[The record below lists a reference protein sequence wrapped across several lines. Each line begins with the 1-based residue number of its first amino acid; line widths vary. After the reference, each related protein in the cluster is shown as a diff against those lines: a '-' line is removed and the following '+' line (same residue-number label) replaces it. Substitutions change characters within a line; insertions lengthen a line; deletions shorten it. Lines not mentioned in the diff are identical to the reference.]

1 MRLIKACNLFSK
13 GFGADDAAAKKTG
26 SRGSG
31 RLNDGGSRGS
41 SRLSSRGS
49 LAGLT
54 TGPGGPGM
62 GPGGNDGRRQ
72 SGRSSIAK
80 RRSQRAS
87 TLRRNNGGG
96 GDTKVELSPAMQARS
111 TMRQTQRALTG
122 RRPSRLLPPPTEDFA
137 EWFLRSQHPATSARL
152 RKEMASTLGPVAIC
166 DRLDID
172 VLLRVAVR
180 QLRFVAGADVVTIH
194 TMNRRTGRL
203 RPRFSTDMAR
213 WKRCHP
219 SRPEDP
225 TVEACYESRALL
237 NVANVAS
244 WAEARAG
251 MGGPR
256 QPAFD
261 VGGRYMTRSTL
272 CVPLVLPHQVH
283 GLGDG
288 GDAKRCLGVLQLTNR
303 LNRRA
308 WLGPGPETRGGVTTE
323 LALAQRTRAFSH
335 RDECAAY
342 VLAAAVS
349 FLLYYE
355 REVRAMRSAQLAATW
370 GGSTFGG
377 GRGALV
383 ARHGGALGAG
393 GGAAHGAD
401 ATRDLAVSRFRYAQ
415 CACSVLQGTW
425 IPKDVLDMN
434 LGRDGERRDSLSSVH
449 GGADDE
455 PRILTDEQ
463 RLATPRMAM
472 AEAVVA
478 ATLVASRRLE
488 CAHLSC
494 YRLEA
499 LEMHLNAFVGAT
511 KAFSA
516 FRRCFKRRRRETW
529 WMSPV
534 QGKFKKF
541 NLVGLSRHVKNARRM
556 QHAFWHLDDDIRA
569 RIRRRKVKDDI
580 RSHAKRAGARKRPW
594 FDGFPMVALDD
605 DAAPRPSP
613 VRKPPGAPFPR
624 GDDAASAVTV
634 APAAPYP
641 DVEGPME
648 RTGWS
653 FDGVPAMPPIHPHRM
668 SRAALAPADD
678 VSCVTFNTRPTF
690 DAGYLE
696 DDLTF
701 DADASYAKSSVFGEH
716 FGESSNDVYPCAL
729 PGFAGAADPL
739 GSWRS
744 LALF

>member
-1 MRLIKACNLFSK
+1 MPDSASSSEESSDDDFDEVSANARRGSSLLVPLAPSPPPPSAQRAASPNKSFKKRTTVMLQQTEVDDEDFEKNQKKASAASKAAPAEKPQRRSSIYRDDGKADLRAVVRLIKACNLFSK
-13 GFGADDAAAKKTG
+13 GFGATP
-26 SRGSG
+26 R
-31 RLNDGGSRGS
+31 
-41 SRLSSRGS
+41 
-49 LAGLT
+49 
-54 TGPGGPGM
+54 
-62 GPGGNDGRRQ
+62 
-72 SGRSSIAK
+72 
-80 RRSQRAS
+80 RRS
-87 TLRRNNGGG
+87 
-96 GDTKVELSPAMQARS
+96 PARS

-137 EWFLRSQHPATSARL
+137 EWFLRSQHPTTSARL

-180 QLRFVAGADVVTIH
+180 QLRFVAGAGVVTIH

-225 TVEACYESRALL
+225 T
-237 NVANVAS
+237 
-244 WAEARAG
+244 
-251 MGGPR
+251 
-256 QPAFD
+256 
-261 VGGRYMTRSTL
+261 
-272 CVPLVLPHQVH
+272 VH

-455 PRILTDEQ
+455 PRILSDEQ

-613 VRKPPGAPFPR
+613 VRKPPAR
-624 GDDAASAVTV
+624 V
-634 APAAPYP
+634 PAAATPRP
-641 DVEGPME
+641 RSPSRPRRPTRTSTGPWSARAGPSTASRPCRPST
-648 RTGWS
+648 RT
-653 FDGVPAMPPIHPHRM
+653 AC
-668 SRAALAPADD
+668 RARRARDD

-716 FGESSNDVYPCAL
+716 FGESSNDAAPARCRASR
-729 PGFAGAADPL
+729 AADPL

>member
-1 MRLIKACNLFSK
+1 MPDSASSSEESSDDDFDEVSANARRGSSLLVPLAPSPPPPSAQRAASPNKSFKKRTTVMLQQTEVDDEDFEKNQKKASAASKAAPAEKPQRRSSIYRDDGKADLRAVVRLIKACNLFSK
-13 GFGADDAAAKKTG
+13 GFGADNAAAKKSAEPT
-26 SRGSG
+26 R
-31 RLNDGGSRGS
+31 
-41 SRLSSRGS
+41 
-49 LAGLT
+49 
-54 TGPGGPGM
+54 
-62 GPGGNDGRRQ
+62 
-72 SGRSSIAK
+72 
-80 RRSQRAS
+80 RRSAAPPAAAA
-87 TLRRNNGGG
+87 N
-96 GDTKVELSPAMQARS
+96 KVELSPAMQARS

-122 RRPSRLLPPPTEDFA
+122 RRPSRLLPPPAEDF
-137 EWFLRSQHPATSARL
+137 EWFLRSQHPTTSARL

-288 GDAKRCLGVLQLTNR
+288 G
-303 LNRRA
+303 
-308 WLGPGPETRGGVTTE
+308 GGD
-323 LALAQRTRAFSH
+323 RTRAFSH

-393 GGAAHGAD
+393 GARRTAGAA
-401 ATRDLAVSRFRYAQ
+401 RDLAVSRFRYAQ

-455 PRILTDEQ
+455 PRILSDEQ

-511 KAFSA
+511 KALSA

-569 RIRRRKVKDDI
+569 RIRRRK
-580 RSHAKRAGARKRPW
+580 
-594 FDGFPMVALDD
+594 
-605 DAAPRPSP
+605 
-613 VRKPPGAPFPR
+613 
-624 GDDAASAVTV
+624 
-634 APAAPYP
+634 
-641 DVEGPME
+641 

-668 SRAALAPADD
+668 SRATLGPADD

>member
-1 MRLIKACNLFSK
+1 
-13 GFGADDAAAKKTG
+13 
-26 SRGSG
+26 
-31 RLNDGGSRGS
+31 
-41 SRLSSRGS
+41 
-49 LAGLT
+49 
-54 TGPGGPGM
+54 
-62 GPGGNDGRRQ
+62 
-72 SGRSSIAK
+72 
-80 RRSQRAS
+80 
-87 TLRRNNGGG
+87 
-96 GDTKVELSPAMQARS
+96 MQARS

-137 EWFLRSQHPATSARL
+137 EWFLRSQHPTTSARL

-342 VLAAAVS
+342 VLAA
-349 FLLYYE
+349 
-355 REVRAMRSAQLAATW
+355 
-370 GGSTFGG
+370 
-377 GRGALV
+377 
-383 ARHGGALGAG
+383 
-393 GGAAHGAD
+393 
-401 ATRDLAVSRFRYAQ
+401 

-455 PRILTDEQ
+455 PRILSDEQ

-534 QGKFKKF
+534 QGKFK
-541 NLVGLSRHVKNARRM
+541 SSIWWAC
-556 QHAFWHLDDDIRA
+556 RA
-569 RIRRRKVKDDI
+569 
-580 RSHAKRAGARKRPW
+580 
-594 FDGFPMVALDD
+594 
-605 DAAPRPSP
+605 
-613 VRKPPGAPFPR
+613 
-624 GDDAASAVTV
+624 T
-634 APAAPYP
+634 
-641 DVEGPME
+641 
-648 RTGWS
+648 
-653 FDGVPAMPPIHPHRM
+653 
-668 SRAALAPADD
+668 
-678 VSCVTFNTRPTF
+678 
-690 DAGYLE
+690 
-696 DDLTF
+696 
-701 DADASYAKSSVFGEH
+701 
-716 FGESSNDVYPCAL
+716 
-729 PGFAGAADPL
+729 
-739 GSWRS
+739 
-744 LALF
+744 